1 MTDLDQR
8 VAVLG
13 SGTMGHGIAHV
24 CAHTG
29 YDTVLYDIELELAEN
44 GLAKIAKNLEKGV
57 SLGKVSAE
65 DRDAALGR
73 ISVSADLDAAAGGA
87 TIVIEAA
94 PEKMDLK
101 RQIFRQVEGV
111 VAPDALLAS
120 NTSSLSI
127 SAIADGL
134 VHPERFVGLHF
145 FNPVH
150 IMKLV
155 EVVWG
160 RQTSTDT
167 RERGVAFARA
177 LGKEPIVVMDAPG
190 FASSRLGI
198 VLGMEAIR
206 MVEQGVASPEDIDKA
221 MELGYRH
228 PMGPLRL
235 TDLVGLDVR
244 LGITEYLHEM
254 LGSEAFSA
262 PELLKSMVA
271 EGKLGKKSG
280 QGFYH
285 WEN

>member
-1 MTDLDQR
+1 
-8 VAVLG
+8 VVG

-24 CAHTG
+24 CAQTG
-29 YDTVLYDIELELAEN
+29 YDTVLYDIEMGLAEN
-44 GLAKIAKNLEKGV
+44 GREKIARNLDKGV
-57 SLGKVSAE
+57 TLGKVTAN
-65 DRDAALGR
+65 DREATLRR
-73 ISVSADLDAAAGGA
+73 ISLSADLDEAAAGA

-94 PEKMDLK
+94 PERMDLK
-101 RQIFRQVEGV
+101 KQIFRQVELV
-111 VAPDALLAS
+111 VDSHALLAS

-127 SAIADGL
+127 GNIADGL
-134 VHPERFVGLHF
+134 EHPERFVGLHF

-160 RQTSTDT
+160 RQTSEEN
-167 RERGVAFARA
+167 RERGVAFARS

-254 LGSEAFSA
+254 LGSDAFQP

-271 EGKLGKKSG
+271 AGKMGKKSG
-280 QGFYH
+280 QGFYS
-285 WEN
+285 WED